1 VALGFDSALAQ
12 LTGYATRGEW
22 QLIRI
27 IVSLAK
33 EMAMAADVYYFS
45 GTGNSY
51 IVARDI
57 AEGIRGNL
65 IPIPGVIDDASIP
78 LASETVGIVF
88 PVYFVPLGG
97 LPEIVKRFVQKL
109 RDIQSTYIFA
119 VCTYGSAEAG
129 TLQALSRMVGT
140 RGGEVA
146 AEFTVNMPSNIH
158 PHLASKKH
166 TTMHAVWSKNAG
178 AVCDAILN
186 RKRTHLDLPNTVVGG
201 IYRPVNFLVTFLKR
215 LYVGSAVK
223 YLQNGA
229 GSSSR
234 LYNQLLPN
242 MDRSFT
248 TNEKCTGCRTCVKVC
263 PVKNIELV
271 NGRPL
276 WQHHCEYCLACYSWC
291 PNEAIESCG
300 IESAHRYHHPDV
312 EVSDLIV

>member
-109 RDIQSTYIFA
+109 R
-119 VCTYGSAEAG
+119 
-129 TLQALSRMVGT
+129 
-140 RGGEVA
+140 
-146 AEFTVNMPSNIH
+146 
-158 PHLASKKH
+158 
-166 TTMHAVWSKNAG
+166 
-178 AVCDAILN
+178 
-186 RKRTHLDLPNTVVGG
+186 
-201 IYRPVNFLVTFLKR
+201 
-215 LYVGSAVK
+215 
-223 YLQNGA
+223 
-229 GSSSR
+229 
-234 LYNQLLPN
+234 
-242 MDRSFT
+242 
-248 TNEKCTGCRTCVKVC
+248 
-263 PVKNIELV
+263 
-271 NGRPL
+271 GR
-276 WQHHCEYCLACYSWC
+276 
-291 PNEAIESCG
+291 
-300 IESAHRYHHPDV
+300 
-312 EVSDLIV
+312 